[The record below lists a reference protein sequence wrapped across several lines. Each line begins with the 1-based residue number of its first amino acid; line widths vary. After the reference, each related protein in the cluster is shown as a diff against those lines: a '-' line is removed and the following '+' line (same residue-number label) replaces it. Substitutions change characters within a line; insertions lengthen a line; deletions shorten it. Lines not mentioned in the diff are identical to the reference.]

1 MNLRFVAAGICVA
14 FLCATAIVLF
24 APRPDPLIGYAR
36 YERGIAALRKHSGVA
51 QEFVATCAH
60 EAETKFKETDLEGT
74 SYSSRAEMA
83 LDLCQRYVAV
93 VVDGRLT
100 LAEFNRSGPLPLSVL
115 EEAERREPRFP

>member
-14 FLCATAIVLF
+14 LLCATAIVLF

-36 YERGIAALRKHSGVA
+36 YERGIAALRKHPGAA
-51 QEFVATCAH
+51 QEFVTTCAQ
-60 EAETKFKETDLEGT
+60 EAETEFKDKDLEGP

-83 LDLCQRYVAV
+83 LDLCRRYFAVAI
-93 VVDGRLT
+93 DGRLT
-100 LAEFNRSGPLPLSVL
+100 LAEINRPSLPLSVL